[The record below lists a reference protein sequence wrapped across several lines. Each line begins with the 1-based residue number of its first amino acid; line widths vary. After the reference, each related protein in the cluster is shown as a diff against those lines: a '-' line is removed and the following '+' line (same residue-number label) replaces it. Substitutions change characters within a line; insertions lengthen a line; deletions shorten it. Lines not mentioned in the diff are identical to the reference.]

1 MLLTLLC
8 GAALAGDLVV
18 DAAVPVEVRSQGA
31 ALVSVLSH
39 ARVRVLDLPPGSQS
53 IELSRDGKV
62 QTVTVSIPDQGAA
75 LITVGE
81 GGAVVAKDPAPPVVV
96 PSLELRAAGDQRF
109 ATVIDGERI
118 LTWSGVHPVVLEGLA
133 PGARELQLRSADLL
147 TIWARGTLSVEP
159 IDRLIGT
166 LNAGR
171 ALSVLGRSGAFAP
184 YTGPSGPPTPEN

>member
-75 LITVGE
+75 STASRCGALRPAISASPRSSTVSGSSP
-81 GGAVVAKDPAPPVVV
+81 GAAYTPSCWRGSRPAPG
-96 PSLELRAAGDQRF
+96 SFSF
-109 ATVIDGERI
+109 ARRTC
-118 LTWSGVHPVVLEGLA
+118 
-133 PGARELQLRSADLL
+133 
-147 TIWARGTLSVEP
+147 
-159 IDRLIGT
+159 
-166 LNAGR
+166 
-171 ALSVLGRSGAFAP
+171 
-184 YTGPSGPPTPEN
+184 

>member
-1 MLLTLLC
+1 M
-8 GAALAGDLVV
+8 
-18 DAAVPVEVRSQGA
+18 
-31 ALVSVLSH
+31 
-39 ARVRVLDLPPGSQS
+39 RVLDLPPSSQS

-133 PGARELQLRSADLL
+133 PGARELQLRSADLQ
-147 TIWARGTLSVEP
+147 TIWARGTLTVEP

-184 YTGPSGPPTPEN
+184 YTGPSGPPPPEN